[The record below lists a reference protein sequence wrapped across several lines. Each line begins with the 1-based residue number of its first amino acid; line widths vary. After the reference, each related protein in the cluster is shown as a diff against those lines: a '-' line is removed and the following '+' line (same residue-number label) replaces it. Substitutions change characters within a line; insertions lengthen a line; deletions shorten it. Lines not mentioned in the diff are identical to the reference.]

1 MVEQWLVKRPIIRI
15 SDLNSFVN
23 YNVQFSDAD
32 LENISWRFK
41 QSSYEILVDPNQYK
55 SRSPYCCS
63 GRGKWD
69 GISKYGREIK
79 RIGTNYHSNIW

>member
-32 LENISWRFK
+32 LRIYHGDLKPF
-41 QSSYEILVDPNQYK
+41 YEILVDPNQYK
-55 SRSPYCCS
+55 VEVPS
-63 GRGKWD
+63 GRKWD
-69 GISKYGREIK
+69 GISKYGRK
-79 RIGTNYHSNIW
+79 

>member
-55 SRSPYCCS
+55 
-63 GRGKWD
+63 K
-69 GISKYGREIK
+69 
-79 RIGTNYHSNIW
+79 

>member
-1 MVEQWLVKRPIIRI
+1 MKDVKVMVEQWLVKRPIIRI

-41 QSSYEILVDPNQYK
+41 HRLTK
-55 SRSPYCCS
+55 F
-63 GRGKWD
+63 
-69 GISKYGREIK
+69 
-79 RIGTNYHSNIW
+79 

>member
-1 MVEQWLVKRPIIRI
+1 VKDVKVINGRAMISKETIIRI

-41 QSSYEILVDPNQYK
+41 HRSYEILVDPNQYK
-55 SRSPYCCS
+55 
-63 GRGKWD
+63 K
-69 GISKYGREIK
+69 
-79 RIGTNYHSNIW
+79 